1 MSLTQDDRNAALALA
16 TSRAWRDSDHYRAI
30 ANHRADEVLRWR
42 LRAGRAE
49 GWYIILAVAL
59 VVVSVLAIAG

>member
-1 MSLTQDDRNAALALA
+1 MTQDDRNAALALA

-42 LRAGRAE
+42 LRAARAE
-49 GWYIILAVAL
+49 AWCIVLAVAVIVG
-59 VVVSVLAIAG
+59 VVLSLAL